1 MCGFKFQP
9 NWKRLEIGDDPR
21 KYRFNNYT
29 ILTILE
35 PTNQLIINLY
45 PSDLMSC
52 VTWSEL
58 IPCLAWG
65 VCRTAESDHGQFL
78 GFSVLRS
85 AVGIAKEF
93 SQHLWELQS
102 MLIPQCWRYLKIF
115 KAIKCRRAVCSQI
128 FRFGILRFFKRQKAP
143 HCWAEQHSVRQVDHL
158 LCRVV
163 VLGVWWPLESSAS
176 SNPQKNTVERTCTTM
191 LFWFDLSMFSL
202 GVI

>member
-45 PSDLMSC
+45 ASDLMSC

-115 KAIKCRRAVCSQI
+115 KAKCRRVVCSQI
-128 FRFGILRFFKRQKAP
+128 FRFGILRFFEAP
-143 HCWAEQHSVRQVDHL
+143 ESSALPGRAAFSETGWPSALQSGCAW
-158 LCRVV
+158 
-163 VLGVWWPLESSAS
+163 VWWPLESSAS
-176 SNPQKNTVERTCTTM
+176 SNPQKDTVERTCTTM